1 MIASAP
7 AFTLWRRIDEA
18 IAPRPIACSRAA
30 LSCLVTA
37 FATFPPHDAS
47 QQGVCLVS
55 QASLRRLC
63 VLVGA
68 LALLVVLPLRASAQS
83 NMDFALGYAV
93 MHDSDA
99 ETNFPL
105 GWFAS
110 IGAPMSP
117 RWGIAGDISGSYKTI
132 EVA

>member
-1 MIASAP
+1 M
-7 AFTLWRRIDEA
+7 
-18 IAPRPIACSRAA
+18 
-30 LSCLVTA
+30 
-37 FATFPPHDAS
+37 
-47 QQGVCLVS
+47 S

-132 EVA
+132 EVANIDAPEHRHVMQQISRTRHAAGQPPVHGEPASPSL